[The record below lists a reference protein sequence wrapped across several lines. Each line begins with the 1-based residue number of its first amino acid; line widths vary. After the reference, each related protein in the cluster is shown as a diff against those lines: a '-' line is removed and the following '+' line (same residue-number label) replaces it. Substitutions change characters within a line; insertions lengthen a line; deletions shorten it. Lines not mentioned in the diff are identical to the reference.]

1 MYPWTIL
8 TKYNQSRR
16 ETFRERVKENP
27 KTTKYA
33 KYIGLQVEA
42 EEEQGRDEGEVIDTF
57 QLQNK
62 LQK

>member
-1 MYPWTIL
+1 MNHSH
-8 TKYNQSRR
+8 KVQSKQTR
-16 ETFRERVKENP
+16 TFRERVKENP

-33 KYIGLQVEA
+33 KYVGLQVEA